1 MNRILSRGKVYKGK
15 NLFAVAVVTFLGM
28 ILLLRQNAVR
38 EALNISINLCL
49 SSIVPAVFPFMIL
62 SDFLMANISIKRES
76 RVSRLFS
83 KVTGINA
90 CGVLAFILGN
100 ICGFPIGAHISTELF
115 ENGDI
120 GEDEY
125 KRLLPIST
133 NPSLAFVISGVGMGI
148 RGSFADGIKLYISMV
163 LATIISSII
172 WKSEMSA
179 LNFYDK
185 SNKSEFSLVDSIK
198 GAMNSLIYVF
208 AYIFFFSIVINV
220 IFSFGFSAHI
230 TALISTFLEVGNA
243 CSNIYL
249 GIFSHSISLAIT
261 AFALGF
267 SGISMYVQALSFAN
281 KNTKQSMYIRIKLTE
296 GIFALLIAFL
306 LSFI

>member
-15 NLFAVAVVTFLGM
+15 NLFVVAVVTFLGM

-38 EALNISINLCL
+38 EALNISIKLCI
-49 SSIVPAVFPFMIL
+49 SSIVPAVFPFMIH

-90 CGVLAFILGN
+90 SGGLAFILGN

-133 NPSLAFVISGVGMGI
+133 NPSLAFVVSGVGMGI
-148 RGSFADGIKLYISMV
+148 RGSFADGIKLYISML

-179 LNFYDK
+179 LNFYSK
-185 SNKSEFSLVDSIK
+185 SSKSEFSLVDSIK
-198 GAMNSLIYVF
+198 SAMNSLIYVF

-243 CSNIYL
+243 CS
-249 GIFSHSISLAIT
+249 SIHLAKFPLSLSLAIT
-261 AFALGF
+261 AFSLGF

-296 GIFALLIAFL
+296 GIFAFAIAFL

>member
-1 MNRILSRGKVYKGK
+1 MNRILSRDKVYKGK
-15 NLFAVAVVTFLGM
+15 NLFVVAVVTFLGM

-38 EALNISINLCL
+38 EALNIAIKLCL

-62 SDFLMANISIKRES
+62 SDFLTANISIKRES

-83 KVTGINA
+83 KVTSINA
-90 CGVLAFILGN
+90 SGGLAFILGN

-148 RGSFADGIKLYISMV
+148 RGSFADGIKLYISMI

-179 LNFYDK
+179 LNFYPK
-185 SNKSEFSLVDSIK
+185 SSKSEFSLVDSIK
-198 GAMNSLIYVF
+198 SAMNSLIYVF

-220 IFSFGFSAHI
+220 ILSFDFSAHI

-296 GIFALLIAFL
+296 GIFALLIAFI